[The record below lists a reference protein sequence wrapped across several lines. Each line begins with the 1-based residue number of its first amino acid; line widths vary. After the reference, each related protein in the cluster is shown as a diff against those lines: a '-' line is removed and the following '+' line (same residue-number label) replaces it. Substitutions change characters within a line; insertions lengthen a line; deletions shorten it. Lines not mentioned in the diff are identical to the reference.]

1 MDRLTEH
8 ADGEEDARN
17 VTIEQIEVL
26 GGLSIRMTLYFHI
39 TITYRHSRKL
49 EFLLRPQ
56 RKERLNDWTVTY
68 PNKFDLIGCEQ
79 QVERFQ
85 GSSPLDPG

>member
-17 VTIEQIEVL
+17 VTIEQVEVL
-26 GGLSIRMTLYFHI
+26 GGLSIQMTLNLHI

-49 EFLLRPQ
+49 EFLLRLQ
-56 RKERLNDWTVTY
+56 RKEWLNDWIVTY
-68 PNKFDLIGCEQ
+68 PNKVNLIGGE
-79 QVERFQ
+79 
-85 GSSPLDPG
+85 